1 MSSHFAG
8 VEQWWGASMGR
19 KSQCW
24 AQGRGPGAVFMRSQK
39 TELWMGSES
48 LKVHVPNTGQSNG
61 KGLKNVFLEGALTL
75 LFLLPENSWC
85 QSVSWGQLDARDG
98 HTKEGTLE
106 NASRRGH
113 RSAPFCHFVYQESP
127 VSWEI
132 WQKQVQEDR
141 LSMGRGLTNTTCA
154 GLCEDEVN
162 KALISGTKCK
172 GEPNISVIKISIF

>member
-1 MSSHFAG
+1 
-8 VEQWWGASMGR
+8 
-19 KSQCW
+19 
-24 AQGRGPGAVFMRSQK
+24 
-39 TELWMGSES
+39 MGSES

-132 WQKQVQEDR
+132 
-141 LSMGRGLTNTTCA
+141 
-154 GLCEDEVN
+154 
-162 KALISGTKCK
+162 
-172 GEPNISVIKISIF
+172 